1 MPYIS
6 LFSSL
11 FLCMFFFLCLFS
23 SRFSASIII
32 SMYAT
37 FSCVEAQRKK
47 KNGKKRELGIGS
59 GIHKFISPVPSCA
72 QLSCVSYYV
81 TTAGM
86 VAGAMITTF
95 MRIMAKYV
103 QREKRSLAARVR
115 NAISSVVK
123 CVREFLWEVFISS
136 FLLRGPV
143 TLRKTLL
150 AILRISFTQQ
160 KPSDARSRVFHCAV
174 SIHLLHAMADFAF
187 LSFFFCAK
195 QKKDQNMCINL

>member
-6 LFSSL
+6 RFSSL

-23 SRFSASIII
+23 TRFFGEHHHQYVRNILVCRGPA
-32 SMYAT
+32 
-37 FSCVEAQRKK
+37 K
-47 KNGKKRELGIGS
+47 KKRELGIGS

-81 TTAGM
+81 TTAGL

-115 NAISSVVK
+115 NDISSVVK
-123 CVREFLWEVFISS
+123 CVREVLVRSFYFI
-136 FLLRGPV
+136 FFCFGVLLRFAKRSSLSFEFHSLSRNPATRVQGCFTVPY
-143 TLRKTLL
+143 LS
-150 AILRISFTQQ
+150 ISFI
-160 KPSDARSRVFHCAV
+160 PWLISLFFR
-174 SIHLLHAMADFAF
+174 
-187 LSFFFCAK
+187 FFFAQSK
-195 QKKDQNMCINL
+195 KKDQNMCINL